1 VVSLAAKRPAARS
14 LEDSYGVS
22 ERRACGVLALPRSR
36 KRRQPGHTEQVVVV
50 ARIHTRSTR
59 YPRFGYRKVY
69 ALLKAEPWH
78 GSRETVHHIRN
89 REGLQGVRKVRQRRP
104 VGVSTTAPIRAERP
118 NHVWSYDIVHDE
130 TTDGRRLKG
139 LTVLDEHTRACL
151 AISCAR
157 SITAGDVVRVLPHL
171 CSPRGTPGCL
181 KRDNGAEF
189 VAKPVPSWLSNAGV
203 QTHFLEP
210 GSPWQN
216 GHNDSRNAVFR
227 DGCLDRWLFASV
239 QDARCRI
246 DQWRAAYNHERPHGA
261 LNGMTP
267 AAVAAQLSNQ
277 REEVA
282 EFS

>member
-1 VVSLAAKRPAARS
+1 VVRLAAQRPAARS
-14 LEDSYGVS
+14 LEDSDGVS

-36 KRRQPGHTEQVVVV
+36 NRRQPGPTEPVVVV
-50 ARIHTRSTR
+50 ARMHPRSPR
-59 YPRFGYRKVY
+59 SPRFGYRQVY
-69 ALLKAEPWH
+69 TLRKAEPWH
-78 GSRETVHHIRN
+78 GSRETGHHMRK
-89 REGLQGVRKVRQRRP
+89 REGVQVVRKGRQRRP

-118 NHVWSYDIVHDE
+118 HQVWSYDSVHDE
-130 TTDGRRLKG
+130 TTDGRRLQG
-139 LTVLDEHTRACL
+139 LTGRAEHPRACL
-151 AISCAR
+151 ALSCAG
-157 SITAGDVVRVLPHL
+157 SITAGAVVRVRPHL
-171 CSPRGTPGCL
+171 GSPRGTPGCL

-216 GHNDSRNAVFR
+216 GQNDSLNAVFR

-261 LNGMTP
+261 LNGLTP
-267 AAVAAQLSNQ
+267 AAFAAHLSSQ
-277 REEVA
+277 RAEVA
-282 EFS
+282 